1 MSAIAPNSK
10 PSSGTNNSPS
20 VRWGLGDA
28 IWVWLAAL
36 AVTLFAGAA
45 FAALR
50 RALGLDGAALGGAG
64 GSGSSGDSL
73 TDIWDL
79 VFSSL
84 IQNATIIGFIIV
96 VSHLKGVGS
105 LRRDFGLRLL
115 MRDWWWLPAGAVI
128 SAGSAILLEP
138 ILHFMGKPPTQ
149 AVVTIIDKSSGIGAL
164 AAALSVAIAAPI
176 AEELLFRGLVLR
188 SLQRRY
194 RPGIAIAITAVTF
207 AAVHPLLDPKA
218 ILALVP
224 LLILSV
230 VSGIQAARSGNLSRS
245 IWLHMGFNAITA
257 VGLLLN

>member
-1 MSAIAPNSK
+1 MSAIAPNAK
-10 PSSGTNNSPS
+10 PASGIPNSPS

-36 AVTLFAGAA
+36 AVTLFGGAA

-50 RALGLDGAALGGAG
+50 GALG
-64 GSGSSGDSL
+64 GSGSSGDPL
-73 TDIWDL
+73 ADIWDL
-79 VFSSL
+79 VFASL
-84 IQNATIIGFIIV
+84 IQNAAIIGFIIV

-105 LRRDFGLRLL
+105 LRRDFGLRLRML
-115 MRDWWWLPAGAVI
+115 DWWWLPVGSVI
-128 SAGSAILLEP
+128 SVGSAILLDP
-138 ILHFMGKPPTQ
+138 IIHFMGKPPTQ
-149 AVVTIIDKSSGIGAL
+149 AVVTIIDKSSGVGAL
-164 AAALSVAIAAPI
+164 FAALSVAIAAPI

-194 RPGIAIAITAVTF
+194 RPAVAIAVTSVIFAV
-207 AAVHPLLDPKA
+207 VHPLLDPKA
-218 ILALVP
+218 ILAVVP

-257 VGLLLN
+257 AGLLLN

>member
-1 MSAIAPNSK
+1 MSAIAPNAK
-10 PSSGTNNSPS
+10 PASGIPDSPS

-36 AVTLFAGAA
+36 AVTLFGGAA

-50 RALGLDGAALGGAG
+50 GALGLDGAALGGAG
-64 GSGSSGDSL
+64 GSGSSGDPL
-73 TDIWDL
+73 ADIWDL
-79 VFSSL
+79 VFASL
-84 IQNATIIGFIIV
+84 IQNAAIVGFIIV
-96 VSHLKGVGS
+96 VSHVKGVGS
-105 LRRDFGLRLL
+105 LRRDFGLRLRI
-115 MRDWWWLPAGAVI
+115 RDWWWLPVGSVI
-128 SAGSAILLEP
+128 SVGSAILLDP

-149 AVVTIIDKSSGIGAL
+149 AVVTIIDKSSGVGAL

-194 RPGIAIAITAVTF
+194 RPAVAIAVTSVIFAV
-207 AAVHPLLDPKA
+207 VHPLLDPKA
-218 ILALVP
+218 ILAVVP

-230 VSGIQAARSGNLSRS
+230 VSGIQAARSGELSRS

-257 VGLLLN
+257 AGLLLN

>member
-1 MSAIAPNSK
+1 MSAIAPNSN
-10 PSSGTNNSPS
+10 PSPGTSNSPS

-45 FAALR
+45 FTALR
-50 RALGLDGAALGGAG
+50 GVLGLSVSGVGGT
-64 GSGSSGDSL
+64 GSGGNAL

-79 VFSSL
+79 VFGSL
-84 IQNATIIGFIIV
+84 IQNAAIVAFIVV
-96 VSHLKGVGS
+96 VSHVKGVGS
-105 LRRDFGLRLL
+105 LRRDFGLRLR
-115 MRDWWWLPAGAVI
+115 MRDLWWLPAGALI

-138 ILHFMGKPPTQ
+138 ILYFMGKPPTQ
-149 AVVTIIDKSSGIGAL
+149 AVVTIIDKSSGVAAV

-194 RPGIAIAITAVTF
+194 RPGVAISITALTF

-218 ILALVP
+218 ILAVVP

-230 VSGIQAARSGNLSRS
+230 VSGIQAARRGDLSRS
-245 IWLHMGFNAITA
+245 IWLHVGFNAITA
-257 VGLLLN
+257 AGLLLN

>member
-10 PSSGTNNSPS
+10 PASGIGDSPS

-50 RALGLDGAALGGAG
+50 GALG
-64 GSGSSGDSL
+64 GSGSSGDAL

-84 IQNATIIGFIIV
+84 IQNAAIVGFIIV

-105 LRRDFGLRLL
+105 LRRDFGLRLRI
-115 MRDWWWLPAGAVI
+115 RDWWWLPVGSVI
-128 SAGSAILLEP
+128 SVGSAILLDP

-149 AVVTIIDKSSGIGAL
+149 AVVTIIDKSGGVGAL

-194 RPGIAIAITAVTF
+194 RPAVAIAVTSVIF

-218 ILALVP
+218 VLALVP
-224 LLILSV
+224 LLLLSV
-230 VSGIQAARSGNLSRS
+230 ASGIQAARSGNLSRS

-257 VGLLLN
+257 AGLLLN